1 MFAVIF
7 RATIADLDDDYE
19 PTAERLR
26 DLALKRY
33 GCREFFTLADGNR
46 EVAISYW
53 DSEDQIRHWKQDAE
67 HLLAQQ
73 RGSSKW
79 YRTYQV
85 EVVEIR
91 RMYRKGR
98 CVDHA

>member
-7 RATIADLDDDYE
+7 RATTADLDADYE

-26 DLALKRY
+26 DLALERY
-33 GCREFFTLADGNR
+33 GCREFIACADGNH

-73 RGSSKW
+73 RGQEKW
-79 YRTYQV
+79 YADYRV
-85 EVVEIR
+85 EVAEIKR
-91 RMYRKGR
+91 VYGKAGI
-98 CVDHA
+98 VDCP